1 MIWFKLYC
9 AASSASSV
17 PCRLVESPFHHS
29 EFLALKS
36 PIYIAIVGEQSLIL
50 MIVSSH
56 RCLNKENCSLLWLGE
71 QYKAVKK
78 KRLEPFW
85 ISQTRQSSSVVKS
98 GRRASGNWSLKH
110 KQTPPF
116 RKLEGWSQQKS
127 LYPLIASLGSFEEI
141 EESKKVSV
149 RQKISNWHTFKKTEI
164 CESLEKL
171 STHIRKIRIE

>member
-1 MIWFKLYC
+1 MWAGPSMIWFKLYC
-9 AASSASSV
+9 AVSSARSG
-17 PCRLVESPFHHS
+17 PCRLVELPFHHS

-56 RCLNKENCSLLWLGE
+56 RCLNKENYSLLWLGE
-71 QYKAVKK
+71 WYKAVKK

-85 ISQTRQSSSVVKS
+85 ISQTRHSSSVVNS
-98 GRRASGNWSLKH
+98 GLRASGKWSLKY

-116 RKLEGWSQQKS
+116 CKLEGWSQQKS
-127 LYPLIASLGSFEEI
+127 LYPSTASFGSSDEI

-149 RQKISNWHTFKKTEI
+149 RQDI
-164 CESLEKL
+164 KL
-171 STHIRKIRIE
+171 MHI